1 MRPMAS
7 TSMSTTGR
15 STATSSVCARNSR
28 TSTRISHKSKH
39 SMALGI
45 DTATVDPAAA
55 PASPSAVAER
65 PSAPRSPAR
74 AASSPGPGA
83 DLRPR
88 TGRRWPISPL
98 TRRILAVNVLALALL
113 AGGFL
118 YLGKYQASLVG
129 QQIESLKTQGEV
141 FAAALGEGAVLDS
154 VDEGEILLPDL
165 ARQMMRRL
173 VEPTRAR
180 ARLFDIKGDIIAD
193 SRVLRGPGGA
203 VQVLELPP
211 LDSEGPIL
219 DFAESAYDWV
229 VDRLPRRGHF
239 PVYHESA
246 SPRASNYAEVAA
258 ALRGE
263 TGEAIRSDP
272 ATGGLVFSV
281 AIPVQRYKQVLGAL
295 MLSTGSSEIEEELRT
310 VRLELLRIFGVA
322 LLVTVL
328 MSFYLAGTIVRPI
341 RRLAAAAERARGRR
355 ARVEIPD
362 FTRRG
367 DEIGDLSGSLRE
379 MTDALWQRMSSI
391 ESFAADVAHEIKNPL
406 SSLRS
411 AVETAV
417 RIEDPLNQRRLMAII
432 LDDVERLDRLI
443 TDISDASRLDAELG
457 RLEMEPIDI
466 AAMLEALVDIH
477 ESTRTEGA
485 PHLVLDLTDRSRG
498 LVVPGIETR
507 LSQVFR
513 NLIANAVSF
522 SSTAGE
528 IRLTAR
534 DDGRAVLVTV
544 EDEGP
549 GIPADKLTAIFDR
562 FYTERPLGE
571 KFGTHSGLG
580 LSISKQIVEA
590 HRGTIWA
597 ENRKDADGNFIGA
610 RFTVRLPVG

>member
-1 MRPMAS
+1 MSISPRSKPSMAS
-7 TSMSTTGR
+7 
-15 STATSSVCARNSR
+15 AT
-28 TSTRISHKSKH
+28 
-39 SMALGI
+39 
-45 DTATVDPAAA
+45 DTATAEPSS
-55 PASPSAVAER
+55 PASPALDR
-65 PSAPRSPAR
+65 ITH
-74 AASSPGPGA
+74 
-83 DLRPR
+83 LRR
-88 TGRRWPISPL
+88 RNSGRRWPISPL

-129 QQIESLKTQGEV
+129 QQIEALKTQGEV

-173 VEPTRAR
+173 VEPTRTR
-180 ARLFDIKGDIIAD
+180 ARLFDVKGEIVAD
-193 SRVLRGPGGA
+193 SRVLRGPGDS
-203 VQVLELPP
+203 VQVLELPAP
-211 LDSEGPIL
+211 KTVGPVMR
-219 DFAESAYDWV
+219 FADRVYDWIV
-229 VDRLPRRGHF
+229 EELPRRTRY
-239 PVYHESA
+239 PVYLESV
-246 SPRASNYAEVAA
+246 SQRADDYPEVMR

-263 TGEAIRSDP
+263 TASAIRSDP
-272 ATGGLVFSV
+272 ASAGLVLSA
-281 AIPVQRYKQVLGAL
+281 AIPVQRYKQVLGAV
-295 MLSTGSSEIEEELRT
+295 MLSTGSGEIEEEIRT
-310 VRLELLRIFGVA
+310 VRLELLRIFSVA

-328 MSFYLAGTIVRPI
+328 LSFYLAGTIVRPI
-341 RRLAAAAERARGRR
+341 RRLAGAAERTRGRR

-379 MTDALWQRMSSI
+379 MTDALWHRMSAI

-417 RIEDPLNQRRLMAII
+417 RIEDSAKQRRLMAII

-457 RLEMEPIDI
+457 RLEVAPVDI
-466 AAMLEALVDIH
+466 AAMLEALANLH

-485 PHLVLDLTDRSRG
+485 PHLVLEVTNRG
-498 LVVPGIETR
+498 RPLIVPGIETR
-507 LSQVFR
+507 LSQVFG

-522 SSTAGE
+522 SPPLGE

-534 DDGRAVLVTV
+534 HDGRAVLVV
-544 EDEGP
+544 IEDQGP
-549 GIPADKLTAIFDR
+549 GIPDEKLTAIFDR
-562 FYTERPLGE
+562 FYTERPRGE

-590 HRGTIWA
+590 HRGMIWA
-597 ENRKDADGNFIGA
+597 ENRKDASGAGTGA
-610 RFTVRLPVG
+610 RFCIRLPSET